1 MKNIK
6 RYEYQAVRD
15 ILSKCWYVSII
26 EFYKPSKS
34 YYVRT
39 PLNTRKIH
47 NAWVCKL
54 PFWGIHVVMTLSL
67 LSHTCGIFLHL
78 FGSSLITFKISFYYF
93 PLYIFFRFI
102 AWYFSGKLCKCWWL
116 VLEMQFNS
124 VNKKI
129 VSVFV
134 LFCWLFSFPMSLCSH
149 LCTFHK
155 TASMLGMLGVIYAQ
169 MLSLDPREDSCH
181 LWITK
186 GKHPPCEVRRGIQTR
201 DNNCPEQV
209 CVTPVRESAGDPS
222 VGVYQD
228 GGD

>member
-6 RYEYQAVRD
+6 RYEYQAIRD
-15 ILSKCWYVSII
+15 SLSKCWYVSII

-47 NAWVCKL
+47 NAWVCKS

-78 FGSSLITFKISFYYF
+78 FGSSWITFKISFYYF

-134 LFCWLFSFPMSLCSH
+134 LFWWLFSFPMSLCSH

-155 TASMLGMLGVIYAQ
+155 QPLCWGCWGSYMHRCWVWTPEKTVVI
-169 MLSLDPREDSCH
+169 C
-181 LWITK
+181 
-186 GKHPPCEVRRGIQTR
+186 G
-201 DNNCPEQV
+201 
-209 CVTPVRESAGDPS
+209 
-222 VGVYQD
+222 
-228 GGD
+228 